1 MWKSNLRRPTP
12 STRHCPYTHWLSST
26 QVITHVTYQRGG
38 KHSPNYLRLWFPPGQ
53 PVVTGPV
60 VQPGQFVV
68 QVPPG
73 SHAGQMLQVTSPAG
87 VPMQVQIPAGMYP
100 GATFAVASPAAPA
113 VGVVQGVSYAEEAG
127 EPVLQAKVVPER
139 GW

>member
-1 MWKSNLRRPTP
+1 M
-12 STRHCPYTHWLSST
+12 
-26 QVITHVTYQRGG
+26 TYQRGG
-38 KHSPNYLRLWFPPGQ
+38 KHSPNYLRLWFPAGQ

-100 GATFAVASPAAPA
+100 GATFAVASPA
-113 VGVVQGVSYAEEAG
+113 VGVVEGVSYA
-127 EPVLQAKVVPER
+127 AKVEPER
-139 GW
+139 EW

>member
-1 MWKSNLRRPTP
+1 MWKSNFRRP
-12 STRHCPYTHWLSST
+12 SDLTHWLIST

-53 PVVTGPV
+53 AMQMQPVTTGPVVTG
-60 VQPGQFVV
+60 QNTFMV

-73 SHAGQMLQVTSPAG
+73 AQAGQMMQVTSPAG
-87 VPMQVQIPAGMYP
+87 VAMQVQIPAGMYP
-100 GATFAVASPAAPA
+100 GSTFAVASPAAPA
-113 VGVVQGVSYAEEAG
+113 MGVVEGVSYEAE

-139 GW
+139 EW